1 MKKIL
6 LLIVAVFIVAGAI
19 LFWVTNQS
27 GTSQTTK
34 TQSTSQKNKETS
46 KMAENKTLIV
56 YYSRTGNTKA
66 VAELIHDRVGGD
78 LVQIETKEARPKDY
92 RSEVSQNAQEQNNNT
107 LPALKTKVSNFDDY
121 NRVFIG
127 TPTWNM
133 ALPQAVESFM
143 NDYNFSGKI
152 VIPFNTN
159 GGYGAGSTFSQ
170 IRSGTKGAKV
180 LDGFSVEGGQETNG
194 VLLAIKGN
202 RRVEVAKELD
212 KWLQKIN
219 IEK

>member
-1 MKKIL
+1 MKKVIL
-6 LLIVAVFIVAGAI
+6 LVLAVVIVGAGI
-19 LFWVTNQS
+19 FLWRNSQNET
-27 GTSQTTK
+27 TSTPTKK
-34 TQSTSQKNKETS
+34 TQKEKRSS
-46 KMAENKTLIV
+46 KVTGNKTLIV

-78 LVQIETKEARPKDY
+78 LVQIETKDPRPKNY

-107 LPALKTKVSNFDDY
+107 LPELKTKISNFDDY

-143 NDYNFSGKI
+143 DNYNFSGKT

-159 GGYGAGSTFSQ
+159 GGYGTGSTFSQ
-170 IRSGTKGAKV
+170 IKSGTKGANV
-180 LDGFSVEGGQETNG
+180 LDGFSVEGGQEING
-194 VLLAIKGN
+194 VLLAIKGD

-212 KWLQKIN
+212 KWLKKIG
-219 IEK
+219 IEQ